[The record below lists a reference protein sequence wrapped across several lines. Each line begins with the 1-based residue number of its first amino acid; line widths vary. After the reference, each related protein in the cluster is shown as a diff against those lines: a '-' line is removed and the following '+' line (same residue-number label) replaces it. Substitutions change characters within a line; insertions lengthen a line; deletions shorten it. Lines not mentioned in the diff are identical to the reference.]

1 MNSVRLCFQIFIP
14 WINSQSLLPGAK
26 AFSDVIKD
34 KRVHESLKI
43 IDISDDFS
51 PVKGGKKIIMFT
63 SKIKHDDI
71 EVHFE
76 YNHNAL
82 KTVLVKHIGAS
93 EIHKQCAISF
103 STPMFPD
110 QKITQEIQGKI
121 YLFRPSDKAKSNEE
135 DFSFRPNQQNA
146 ITSIE
151 KSTLPQINKSI
162 LNCDKQELSPIK

>member
-1 MNSVRLCFQIFIP
+1 MIDLELPQLKTIPIKGFVDPNGRGLDHMTSKTEMAEMDMNSVRLCFQIFIP

-76 YNHNAL
+76 YNHSKL
-82 KTVLVKHIGAS
+82 KKD
-93 EIHKQCAISF
+93 
-103 STPMFPD
+103 M
-110 QKITQEIQGKI
+110 
-121 YLFRPSDKAKSNEE
+121 
-135 DFSFRPNQQNA
+135 
-146 ITSIE
+146 
-151 KSTLPQINKSI
+151 
-162 LNCDKQELSPIK
+162 